1 MSYIYSFEKLEVWKK
16 SRKFVVYI
24 YDLTNK
30 FPKNEKYILVDQIRR
45 ASISISANL
54 AEGSS
59 RITFKDKAHFTNI
72 AYSSLMEVLSHLY
85 IAYDLKYVDDTDFS
99 EVKEK
104 ILELSNKL
112 NALRKS
118 QINK

>member
-1 MSYIYSFEKLEVWKK
+1 MEKVTSVCL
-16 SRKFVVYI
+16 YI

-54 AEGSS
+54 TEWSS
-59 RITFKDKAHFTNI
+59 RMTFKDKAHFTNI

-85 IAYDLKYVDDTDFS
+85 IAYDLNYVNDTDFS
-99 EVKEK
+99 KVKEK